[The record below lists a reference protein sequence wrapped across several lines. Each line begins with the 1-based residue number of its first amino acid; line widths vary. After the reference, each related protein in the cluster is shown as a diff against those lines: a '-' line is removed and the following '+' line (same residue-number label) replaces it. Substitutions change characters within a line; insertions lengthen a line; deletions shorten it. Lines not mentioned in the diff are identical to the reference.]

1 MIMFFMAWALI
12 ETNFSSNI
20 VTTTVVS
27 SVALSILTALPQGS
41 INIGAVLAMIGFA
54 AAVCNM
60 TPAGQSTV
68 NTVAIGSGY
77 TDTKTMFFIGLITAI
92 IAFIVLVFLAY
103 PLASVLMPY

>member
-1 MIMFFMAWALI
+1 MALAGRCG
-12 ETNFSSNI
+12 
-20 VTTTVVS
+20 VQRR
-27 SVALSILTALPQGS
+27 TAKIIRR

-103 PLASVLMPY
+103 PLASALMPY